1 MSFEAC
7 KELIDRLAPRY
18 WGSTW
23 KEKGRILDEF
33 VSSTGYH
40 RKHAVELL
48 NHGIPK
54 RASKKRMP
62 PRRYDESVRLALV
75 AVWKAANRICARRL
89 MPFLPDFV
97 AALERFGH
105 LSLNKEVREHLLA
118 MSSATADRLLYHER
132 HPAGSTIS
140 TTRRGK
146 LLKHQIPVRTFFD
159 WNDLAPGFVEADL
172 VAHCGE
178 SAEGT
183 YLNTLTLTDIA
194 TGWTECMALI
204 RRSESDVSAAI
215 HAVRQRL
222 PFPLLGLDT
231 DNGGEFINYDL
242 FRYCEREKI
251 TFTRSRPY
259 RKNDQA
265 HVEEKNGSVVRRL
278 VGYDR
283 YEGIEA
289 WRSLTALYGVLRLYV
304 NFFQPSAKL
313 LSKERKEGRTTKR
326 YDKAQTPYQR
336 ILSSTAVGEDG
347 KTQLRTSYEGLDP
360 AVILRELEHLQ
371 DRFWEHAH
379 KKGNPTRDIR
389 FACALIAQNPD
400 PLNLVVTPPASGAEA
415 ATDARKTVRMYRRT
429 RKPSPPRT
437 WRTRADPFAEVW
449 GEIQLQFEIDPSRSA
464 KELFLDLQQRYPGKH
479 PHSQLRTLQRRVQRR
494 RREQLYSSQSLQAA
508 LSFMPPVQSEG
519 EKS

>member
-1 MSFEAC
+1 MMKA
-7 KELIDRLAPRY
+7 
-18 WGSTW
+18 
-23 KEKGRILDEF
+23 
-33 VSSTGYH
+33 
-40 RKHAVELL
+40 
-48 NHGIPK
+48 
-54 RASKKRMP
+54 
-62 PRRYDESVRLALV
+62 VRLALV

-105 LSLNKEVREHLLA
+105 LSLNEEVREHLLA
-118 MSSATADRLLYHER
+118 MSPATADRLLYHER

-178 SAEGT
+178 SAEGA

-251 TFTRSRPY
+251 TFTRSRAY

-347 KTQLRTSYEGLDP
+347 KTQLRASYERLDP

-379 KKGNPTRDIR
+379 KKESPTKDIR
-389 FACALIAQNPD
+389 FACALIAQNPN
-400 PLNLVVTPPASGAEA
+400 PPNLVAYTAGDLAVKQPQRPGKQSERIAGPGSRARHARGVRAQIPLPMSGEKYNCSLKSIQVVAPRNCFWISNSAIPESIRTANCERSKGASNSG
-415 ATDARKTVRMYRRT
+415 VGI
-429 RKPSPPRT
+429 SC
-437 WRTRADPFAEVW
+437 TRANH
-449 GEIQLQFEIDPSRSA
+449 SR
-464 KELFLDLQQRYPGKH
+464 QP
-479 PHSQLRTLQRRVQRR
+479 
-494 RREQLYSSQSLQAA
+494 
-508 LSFMPPVQSEG
+508 
-519 EKS
+519 